1 MSPRLRIALPAMLVV
16 LVVGA
21 GLALSGG
28 IGKGRP
34 PGSSAEAGSS
44 GASTIGPPTVAP
56 TPTPRPEVGGLELYG
71 YLPYW
76 RLNESTPAYVR
87 DVPLSTIALFSVA
100 AKRDGS
106 INTGP
111 LGYQRIAGPLGRQVI
126 AEAHERDVRVE
137 LVFTSFGERK
147 NAVFFGRKPARGG
160 PPTAPPIAS
169 PAASPGSPAS
179 PTASPI
185 ASPEPSH
192 PGGPSREA
200 PWERA
205 IDELVALA
213 LDLDVDGINVDV
225 ELLNEADREA
235 YGTFLHELRA
245 ALVEAR
251 PKARVTVATEAGV
264 RGVGNAATAAVA
276 GVDRIFLMG
285 YDYHWSGS
293 KPGASSPV
301 DRIDGVYDLRWSID
315 SYVEAGVPRDRIL
328 LGLPLYGMTWR
339 STGPDRWSEV
349 VGKGKSWILDGNLD
363 VLLDPEFTPLRDPIE
378 HAEYFV
384 EQDGD
389 TWLHTYYDSPATL
402 RLKLALAR
410 DSGLAGGGFWA
421 IGYEQ
426 GVPGY
431 LELMADFR
439 DGDVDRS
446 EAPPPP

>member
-1 MSPRLRIALPAMLVV
+1 MLVV

-21 GLALSGG
+21 ALALYGG
-28 IGKGRP
+28 GFGTGG
-34 PGSSAEAGSS
+34 PGSSAGPGSS
-44 GASTIGPPTVAP
+44 GVPPGAGQPTLVP
-56 TPTPRPEVGGLELYG
+56 TPTPRPEVGGTELYG

-76 RLNESTPAYVR
+76 RLNESTPAYMR

-111 LGYQRIAGPLGRQVI
+111 LGYQRIAGPIGRQII
-126 AEAHERDVRVE
+126 AEAHQRDVRVE

-147 NAVFFGRKPARGG
+147 NAVFFGRTPGRGG
-160 PPTAPPIAS
+160 PPTASPGASTGASPAASLAAS
-169 PAASPGSPAS
+169 PAASPAPSPG
-179 PTASPI
+179 
-185 ASPEPSH
+185 PSH
-192 PGGPSREA
+192 PAGPRGA
-200 PWERA
+200 PWTRTV
-205 IDELVALA
+205 DELVALA

-235 YGTFLHELRA
+235 YGTFLRELRD
-245 ALVEAR
+245 ALLEAR
-251 PKARVTVATEAGV
+251 PKARVTVATEAGL
-264 RGVGNAATAAVA
+264 RGVGNAATAAAA

-301 DRIDGVYDLRWSID
+301 DRIDGLYDLRWSID

-339 STGPDRWSEV
+339 STGPERWSTV

-363 VLLDPEFTPLRDPIE
+363 VLLDPEFAPQRDSIE
-378 HAEYFV
+378 HAEFFV

-410 DSGLAGGGFWA
+410 DHGLAGGGFWA

-426 GVPGY
+426 GLPGY
-431 LELMADFR
+431 LELMRDFR
-439 DGDVDRS
+439 DGAVERS

>member
-28 IGKGRP
+28 LGDGGS
-34 PGSSAEAGSS
+34 PGSSPGAAGP
-44 GASTIGPPTVAP
+44 GAPTGGPPTVAP

-76 RLNESTPAYVR
+76 RMNDGTAAYLR
-87 DVPLSTIALFSVA
+87 DVPLSTIALFSVS

-106 INTGP
+106 INTSPIGF
-111 LGYQRIAGPLGRQVI
+111 GRIAGPIGRQVI
-126 AEAHERDVRVE
+126 AEAHQRKVRVE
-137 LVFTSFGERK
+137 LVFSSFGDRK
-147 NAVFFGRKPARGG
+147 NAVFFGRKPGRGGG
-160 PPTAPPIAS
+160 PPTASPGAS
-169 PAASPGSPAS
+169 PV
-179 PTASPI
+179 
-185 ASPEPSH
+185 ASPEPS
-192 PGGPSREA
+192 PSPAVPSEP

-205 IDELVALA
+205 VDELVGLA

-225 ELLNEADREA
+225 ERLDEADRDA
-235 YGTFLHELRA
+235 YGEFLGALRK
-245 ALVEAR
+245 ALLDAK
-251 PKARVTVATEAGV
+251 PKARVTVATEAGE
-264 RGVGNAATAAVA
+264 RGVGNAAAAAAA

-293 KPGASSPV
+293 QPGASSPV
-301 DRIDGVYDLRWSID
+301 DRIDGVYDLGWSIER
-315 SYVEAGVPRDRIL
+315 YVEAGVPRDKIL

-339 STGPDRWSEV
+339 TRGPERWAPV
-349 VGKGKSWILDGNLD
+349 VGNGRSWILDGNLD
-363 VLLDPEFTPLRDPIE
+363 VLLDPEFEPQRDPIE
-378 HAEYFV
+378 HAEFFV
-384 EQDGD
+384 EQDGK
-389 TWLHTYYDSPATL
+389 TWLQTYYDSPATL

-410 DSGLAGGGFWA
+410 DQGFAGGGFWA

-439 DGDVDRS
+439 DGKVERS
-446 EAPPPP
+446 EAPPLP

>member
-1 MSPRLRIALPAMLVV
+1 MLVV
-16 LVVGA
+16 LVVVA

-28 IGKGRP
+28 FGTSGP
-34 PGSSAEAGSS
+34 LGPSAGAGSS
-44 GASTIGPPTVAP
+44 SAPANGLPTVAP
-56 TPTPRPEVGGLELYG
+56 TPTPRPELGGTELYG
-71 YLPYW
+71 YVPYW
-76 RLNESTPAYVR
+76 RINDSTATYLR
-87 DVPLSTIALFSVA
+87 DVPLSTIALFSVG

-111 LGYQRIAGPLGRQVI
+111 LGYQRIAGPLGRQII
-126 AEAHERDVRVE
+126 AEAHQRDVRVE

-147 NAVFFGRKPARGG
+147 NAVFFGRKPGRGG
-160 PPTAPPIAS
+160 PTASPGASPVTSPAASPVTSPAASPVTS
-169 PAASPGSPAS
+169 PAASPG
-179 PTASPI
+179 
-185 ASPEPSH
+185 PSH
-192 PGGPSREA
+192 SAGPQREA
-200 PWERA
+200 PWTRTV
-205 IDELVALA
+205 DELVALA
-213 LDLDVDGINVDV
+213 LDLDVDGINLDV

-235 YGTFLHELRA
+235 YGTFLRELRA
-245 ALVEAR
+245 ALVDAR
-251 PKARVTVATEAGV
+251 PKARVSVATEAGL
-264 RGVGNAATAAVA
+264 RGVGNAATAAAA

-293 KPGASSPV
+293 RPGASSPV

-339 STGPDRWSEV
+339 STGPDRWSPV
-349 VGKGKSWILDGNLD
+349 VGNGKSWILDGHMD
-363 VLLDPEFTPLRDPIE
+363 VLLDPEFAPQRDPIE
-378 HAEYFV
+378 HAEFFV

-389 TWLHTYYDSPATL
+389 TWLHTYYDSPGTL

-410 DSGLAGGGFWA
+410 DHGLAGGGFWA

-439 DGDVDRS
+439 DGRVERS
-446 EAPPPP
+446 EAPAAP

>member
-1 MSPRLRIALPAMLVV
+1 MSPRLRIAIPAMLVV
-16 LVVGA
+16 LVVGT

-28 IGKGRP
+28 LG
-34 PGSSAEAGSS
+34 PG
-44 GASTIGPPTVAP
+44 GPPDPSVGAGDAIVPPADSSPGVVP
-56 TPTPRPEVGGLELYG
+56 TPTPRPEVGGRELYG

-76 RLNESTPAYVR
+76 RMNESTVAYVR
-87 DVPLSTIALFSVA
+87 DVPLSTIALFSVG

-111 LGYQRIAGPLGRQVI
+111 LGYQRIVGPLGRQII
-126 AEAHERDVRVE
+126 AEAHQREIRVE

-147 NAVFFGRKPARGG
+147 NAVFFGRKPGRGG
-160 PPTAPPIAS
+160 PPTAAPGAS
-169 PAASPGSPAS
+169 PAASAGTSPGTAAG
-179 PTASPI
+179 PT
-185 ASPEPSH
+185 
-192 PGGPSREA
+192 PGGASRVV
-200 PWERA
+200 PWTRTV
-205 IDELVALA
+205 DELVALA

-235 YGTFLHELRA
+235 YGAFLRALRA
-245 ALVEAR
+245 ALLEAR
-251 PKARVTVATEAGV
+251 PKARVSVATEAGE
-264 RGVGNAATAAVA
+264 RGVGNAATAAAA

-293 KPGASSPV
+293 QPGASSPV
-301 DRIDGVYDLRWSID
+301 DRTDGLYDLRWSID

-339 STGPDRWSEV
+339 STGPDRFSPV
-349 VGKGKSWILDGNLD
+349 VGNGKSWILDGNLD
-363 VLLDPEFTPLRDPIE
+363 ILLDPEFVPQRDPIE
-378 HAEYFV
+378 HAEFFV
-384 EQDGD
+384 EQDDD

-410 DSGLAGGGFWA
+410 DHGLAGGGFWA

-426 GVPGY
+426 GLPGY

-439 DGDVDRS
+439 DGKVERA
-446 EAPPPP
+446 EAPPVP